1 MSEGSAK
8 PYLAQIVLRA
18 RKVALVHCL
27 RVAEQ
32 LSDERPLLGN
42 LTAVVLAWQARARVA
57 GKPCR

>member
-1 MSEGSAK
+1 MSGGGAR

-32 LSDERPLLGN
+32 LGDERALFGN
-42 LTAVVLAWQARARVA
+42 LAAVVLARQARARVA
-57 GKPCR
+57 GKPGR